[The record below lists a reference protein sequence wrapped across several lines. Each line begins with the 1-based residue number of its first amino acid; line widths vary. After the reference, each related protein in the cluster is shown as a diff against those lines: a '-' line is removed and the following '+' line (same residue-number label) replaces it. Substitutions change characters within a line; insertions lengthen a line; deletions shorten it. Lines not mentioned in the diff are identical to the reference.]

1 MVGWSATEQLRDTR
15 WTFARAGLSGTTLDR
30 VSRSDR
36 LDAGES
42 SPSKATETL
51 SQFLARVLDQLSM
64 SAWLPSAAFV
74 LIGGVAL
81 ALRRTL
87 DAGGPSHGPADV
99 LARSLS
105 RIADIGI
112 GGAIVAIGAVV
123 VLTMLTQAFVF
134 EAIRILEGYWGT
146 SRTAARIADKRCTT
160 HSDKAAAL
168 RATRETVLEAA
179 WASAD
184 RGIRDDEARRRR
196 EQKSARISVE
206 GLEILRAAIFG
217 EEPLDTDMSD
227 EAMDKAAAFPW
238 QDFAQPSQNRRLDS
252 IDKAL
257 RDYPRHKRENP
268 TRLGNVLRAYEDR
281 MKVRRPESFVQRVFD
296 HLPFS
301 MQVDHD
307 DARNRLDLY
316 AAMVFVMPVAG
327 LIASGLLAPNWGY
340 AGAVLLIC
348 LFGAYSSYLAAV
360 ASARAYGPLLV
371 NIAVYVR
378 DQGPPLSN
386 ELSA

>member
-1 MVGWSATEQLRDTR
+1 M
-15 WTFARAGLSGTTLDR
+15 GTTLDR

-36 LDAGES
+36 SDAGES

-51 SQFLARVLDQLSM
+51 SQFLARLLDQLSM

-81 ALRRTL
+81 AMRRTL
-87 DAGGPSHGPADV
+87 DAGRPLDGPADV
-99 LARSLS
+99 LARSFG
-105 RIADIGI
+105 RIAQIGI
-112 GGAIVAIGAVV
+112 GGAIVTIGAVV

-146 SRTAARIADKRCTT
+146 SRTAARIADKRCLTY
-160 HSDKAAAL
+160 SDRAAEL
-168 RATRETVLEAA
+168 RETRKTVLQAA

-184 RGIRDDEARRRR
+184 RAIREDEARRRR
-196 EQKSARISVE
+196 EQKSSRISVE
-206 GLEILRAAIFG
+206 GLEVLRAAIFG
-217 EEPLDTDMSD
+217 EEALVADMSD
-227 EAMDKAAAFPW
+227 EAMDKAVIFPW
-238 QDFAQPSQNRRLDS
+238 RDFAEPSYSRQLDT

-257 RDYPRHKRENP
+257 RDYPRQKREIP
-268 TRLGNVLRAYEDR
+268 TRLGNVLRAYED
-281 MKVRRPESFVQRVFD
+281 KTGARRPESFIQRVFD

-327 LIASGLLAPNWGY
+327 LIAFGLLAPYWGY
-340 AGAVLLIC
+340 AGSVLVVC
-348 LFGAYSSYLAAV
+348 LAGAYASYLAAV
-360 ASARAYGPLLV
+360 ASARAYGPILA
-371 NIAVYVR
+371 NIAVYVHR
-378 DQGPPLSN
+378 QGPPLSD